1 VNGRK
6 SLVEDTTYEDWTRT
20 LAINLTGTFLMCRAV
35 IPIMKRQR
43 WGRIVN
49 MSSRAGRTRSILASA
64 HYAASKAGMLG
75 FARIMADE
83 VGPFGITVNSLTPT
97 RISTPMAATVADP
110 GAIDRAFIAE
120 TPLGRVGVP
129 ADVSAA
135 VAYLVS
141 DEAGFITGAILDI
154 TGGQFMP

>member
-1 VNGRK
+1 
-6 SLVEDTTYEDWTRT
+6 
-20 LAINLTGTFLMCRAV
+20 MCRAA
-35 IPIMKRQR
+35 IPLMKRHR

-49 MSSRAGRTRSILASA
+49 ISSRAGRTRSHLASA

-75 FARIMADE
+75 FARILADE
-83 VGPFGITVNSLTPT
+83 VGPFGITVNSVAPT

-110 GAIDRAFIAE
+110 AAVDRAFIAE
-120 TPLGRVGVP
+120 TSLGRVGLP
-129 ADVSAA
+129 GDVSAA

-141 DEAGFITGAILDI
+141 EGAGFITGAILDI